1 MSTHAAERRKSGW
14 VEFAAVVM
22 FAVGSFRVI
31 SAIAY
36 FANSHKIDD
45 LSNGLFSSNL
55 WAWGLWDL
63 IIAALAIFAGLSLLG
78 GGAFGRVMGYIFGV
92 LVLVQGF
99 TVLTIAPWYGA
110 LAITVGLLVIYG
122 IARTPPGVGAS

>member
-1 MSTHAAERRKSGW
+1 
-14 VEFAAVVM
+14 
-22 FAVGSFRVI
+22 
-31 SAIAY
+31 
-36 FANSHKIDD
+36 
-45 LSNGLFSSNL
+45 
-55 WAWGLWDL
+55 
-63 IIAALAIFAGLSLLG
+63 LLG